1 MTDVAPPG
9 GEHKLG
15 VEGTITGSEAV
26 FHLTGELDLAGVARL
41 ERATAVAH
49 DQGARTVVLDVSRLD
64 FVDSTGLH
72 QLVRSLQRQ
81 REVGGDLILHR
92 PSARTLRVLDIA
104 GLSNV
109 LTITN

>member
-49 DQGARTVVLDVSRLD
+49 DQGARTVVLDVP
-64 FVDSTGLH
+64 DST
-72 QLVRSLQRQ
+72 SST
-81 REVGGDLILHR
+81 R
-92 PSARTLRVLDIA
+92 PACTSSYGPFNASARWAAT
-104 GLSNV
+104 
-109 LTITN
+109 